1 MERAFAAG
9 YDPALEL
16 AKHSQRKPALSQ
28 AAGDEELEWDLDE
41 PWTNHLR
48 RTEQNLIDR
57 IVKGEEPGHYFVL
70 LGPKVRTVASRLAAS
85 MVYRSTRTCDH
96 IGDWEDDHDP

>member
-1 MERAFAAG
+1 MFAAG

-16 AKHSQRKPALSQ
+16 AKHSQRKPALPQ

-41 PWTNHLR
+41 PWTQHLR

-57 IVKGEEPGHYFVL
+57 IVKGEELGHYFVL
-70 LGPKVRTVASRLAAS
+70 LGPKVRTVAFGVVAFL
-85 MVYRSTRTCDH
+85 V
-96 IGDWEDDHDP
+96 